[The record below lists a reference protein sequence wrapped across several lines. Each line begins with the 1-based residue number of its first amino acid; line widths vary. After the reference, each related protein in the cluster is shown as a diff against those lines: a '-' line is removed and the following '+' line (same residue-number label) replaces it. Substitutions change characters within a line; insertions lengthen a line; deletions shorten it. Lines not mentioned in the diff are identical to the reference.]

1 MRTAGNNKRPAH
13 GDSVSDNISARCETG
28 DCQSAVV
35 EFTPTPYDC
44 GLNRIASLTLT
55 RDHRMKTIATRLA
68 PIFAALFLLV
78 PSLSYALAPP
88 DVTNTA
94 VVEAFVDGVVK
105 TNMKS
110 AHSPSGVVA
119 VMKNG
124 KLIFSKGYGFLDIEK
139 RIPVDPKTTLFR
151 PGSISKLF
159 TWVAVMQQVEKGIL
173 DLDTDVNR
181 YLKTF
186 QVEDS
191 WPDYPVTLRHIMTH
205 TAGFEDGV
213 LGYLIIDDASR
224 IMPLDQALAKYQP
237 SRINPPGRHTAY
249 SNWATALAGLIVA
262 NVSGM
267 PFNDYIQKHIF
278 DVLGM
283 EYASF
288 VEPLP
293 PELDANMANAY
304 AYTGG
309 RYEEQPY
316 EIISNFGPAGA
327 AAVSAHDMS
336 IFARALLDGGAIESK
351 RILKAE
357 TVQQMLKD
365 GFTHDDRV
373 RGMGLGFLKRRFG
386 PVDFENFG
394 HDGGTSR
401 FASHLGMSEKE
412 NFMLFSSF
420 SGPGMRQTHEAF
432 VKSFYDEFFP
442 SDVPLLTPPS
452 DFGERAKRYE
462 GTYNSWRS
470 SFTKIESLLRLFGG
484 MKVSAL
490 PDNTLMIAG
499 TRYVEV
505 ENNLFREVDDYGRIA
520 FQEDATGE
528 IVGFV
533 IDGFGVMQR
542 YKAPFYETPVFTA
555 SLVGLSL
562 VSFAGV
568 LLRLAYQ
575 WSGFRALEGAERQAF
590 FASIYVTVANYL
602 FFICAS
608 IGVSNGLIALM
619 YNLPMALKLALIFPM
634 FATLAALY
642 HAYCAVQV
650 WRQSAL
656 LSAWA
661 RIRYS
666 MVTLCALFM
675 VWFYYYW
682 NLLGFN
688 YFS

>member
-1 MRTAGNNKRPAH
+1 MKIITMWLVP
-13 GDSVSDNISARCETG
+13 ISAAFF
-28 DCQSAVV
+28 SVMHS
-35 EFTPTPYDC
+35 P
-44 GLNRIASLTLT
+44 
-55 RDHRMKTIATRLA
+55 
-68 PIFAALFLLV
+68 
-78 PSLSYALAPP
+78 SYAQDRP
-88 DVTNTA
+88 DVTNPA

-124 KLIFSKGYGFLDIEK
+124 KLIFSKGYGFLDVEK
-139 RIPVDPKTTLFR
+139 RIPVDPETTLFR

-159 TWVAVMQQVEKGIL
+159 TWVAVMQQVESGKL
-173 DLDTDVNR
+173 DLDADVNQ

-186 QVEDS
+186 QVADD
-191 WPDYPVTLRHIMTH
+191 WPDQPVTLRHIMTH

-213 LGYLIIDDASR
+213 LGYLIIDDPSR
-224 IMPLDQALAKYQP
+224 IMPLEQALAKYQP
-237 SRINPPGRHTAY
+237 RRVNAPGQHTAY

-262 NVSGM
+262 NVSGV
-267 PFNDYIQKHIF
+267 PFNDYIQQNIF

-283 EYASF
+283 NNASF
-288 VEPLP
+288 AEPLP
-293 PELDANMANAY
+293 ADLNAKMAKAY
-304 AYTGG
+304 AYTAG
-309 RYEEQPY
+309 RYDEQRY

-336 IFARALLDGGAIESK
+336 TFARALLNGGAVDSK

-357 TVQQMLKD
+357 TLQQMIEG
-365 GFTHDDRV
+365 GFAHDPRV

-386 PVDFENFG
+386 PADFENFG

-401 FASHLGMSEKE
+401 FVSHLGMSQKE
-412 NFMLFSSF
+412 DLMLFSSF

-442 SDVPLLTPPS
+442 SRVAVVTPPA
-452 DFGERAKRYE
+452 DFAERGKRYE

-470 SFTKIESLLRLFGG
+470 SFTKIESLLRLSGG
-484 MKVSAL
+484 MKVAAL

-499 TRYVEV
+499 KRYVEV
-505 ENNLFREVDDYGRIA
+505 DKNLFREVDDYGRVA
-520 FQEDATGE
+520 FQEDANGE
-528 IVGFV
+528 IEGFV
-533 IDGFGVMQR
+533 IDGLGVMQL
-542 YKAPFYETPVFTA
+542 YKAPFYETPAFTV

-562 VSFAGV
+562 LSFVGV
-568 LLRLAYQ
+568 FFRLAYQ
-575 WSGFRALEGAERQAF
+575 WSGFRTLGGTDRKAF
-590 FASIYVTVANYL
+590 FASIYVAVANYL
-602 FFICAS
+602 FFILALT
-608 IGVSNGLIALM
+608 GVSSGLIALM
-619 YNLPMALKLALIFPM
+619 YDLPATLKFSLVFPIL
-634 FATLAALY
+634 ATLAAFY
-642 HAYCAVQV
+642 HVYCAVQV